1 MFGTKQLINFRENKN
16 ELYEIQDRE
25 NLKVHLLRFWLVD
38 SLDKD
43 VLVFE

>member
-16 ELYEIQDRE
+16 ELYESQDRE
-25 NLKVHLLRFWLVD
+25 DLLRFWLVD